1 MFVEDVEADDRD
13 EDDDEFRKEEESF
26 EEVVRPLE
34 ELRVKRDD
42 RRDILVCLLEGE
54 VMIAKHFCGFENL
67 VNFLILEFVPLCGSE
82 AAEQVV
88 HFYQFY

>member
-13 EDDDEFRKEEESF
+13 EDLEDDDEFCKEGESF

-42 RRDILVCLLEGE
+42 LRDILVCLLLEE
-54 VMIAKHFCGFENL
+54 VIAKHFTCCFSFENSK
-67 VNFLILEFVPLCGSE
+67 NTKNKKKTK
-82 AAEQVV
+82 
-88 HFYQFY
+88 

>member
-13 EDDDEFRKEEESF
+13 EDLEDDDEFCKEGESF

-42 RRDILVCLLEGE
+42 LRDILVCWK
-54 VMIAKHFCGFENL
+54 VMIAKHFCGL
-67 VNFLILEFVPLCGSE
+67 MRSKS
-82 AAEQVV
+82 Q
-88 HFYQFY
+88 

>member
-13 EDDDEFRKEEESF
+13 EDLEDDDEFCKEGESF

-42 RRDILVCLLEGE
+42 LRDIPVLVWWKM
-54 VMIAKHFCGFENL
+54 MIAKHLSRLWF
-67 VNFLILEFVPLCGSE
+67 
-82 AAEQVV
+82 
-88 HFYQFY
+88 

>member
-13 EDDDEFRKEEESF
+13 EDLEDDDEFCKEGESF

-42 RRDILVCLLEGE
+42 RRDILVCLLEGD
-54 VMIAKHFCGFENL
+54 
-67 VNFLILEFVPLCGSE
+67 
-82 AAEQVV
+82 
-88 HFYQFY
+88 